1 MLEKAM
7 VLAAGLGLRMR
18 PLTEHLPKPLVEV
31 AGKPL
36 IEYTLEMLEGAGV
49 AQAVVN
55 ASYLASQLEAYFARR
70 HGLPVTLSFETDRL
84 ETGGGIA
91 HALPLLGS
99 APFFSMNSDVIL
111 RDGAGKP
118 ALLRLEEAWDERRMD
133 ALMLLMPREKAV
145 GYDGAGD
152 FFLETNGA
160 VRRRGD
166 APEAPYVFTGT
177 QIIHPRLFSF
187 CPQGAFSLNVLYDRQ
202 KDARGVLPNIHAIV
216 HDGAWLHVGDPQ
228 GKLLA
233 ERELQ
238 QEACT

>member
-36 IEYTLEMLEGAGV
+36 IEYTLELLEQAGV

-55 ASYLASQLEAYFARR
+55 TSYLASLLEAYFARR
-70 HGLPVTLSFETDRL
+70 QGLPVSLSFEADRL

-99 APFFSMNSDVIL
+99 TPFFSMNSDVIL
-111 RDGAGKP
+111 RNGVGTP
-118 ALLRLEEAWDERRMD
+118 ALLRLAQAWDESRMD

-152 FFLETNGA
+152 FFLELDGT

-166 APEAPYVFTGT
+166 APDAPYVFTGT
-177 QIIHPRLFSF
+177 QILHPRLFSF
-187 CPQGAFSLNVLYDRQ
+187 CPQGAFSLNVLYDRK
-202 KDARGVLPNIHAIV
+202 KDAEGVLPNIHAII
-216 HDGAWLHVGDPQ
+216 HDGAWLHVGDPA
-228 GKLLA
+228 GVKKAEDALLCIPA
-233 ERELQ
+233 
-238 QEACT
+238 